1 MKKINY
7 IAEINLPS
15 NSGYT
20 HHVLKICD
28 AFSNFKETKLFV
40 LSKSVKF
47 SSLKSNYL
55 LKKKFKIQKFST
67 KKKINFF
74 DRVFYAYYVKKKIE
88 DKSIIISRSL
98 ISSMLLSIFNKKNI
112 VELHHPP
119 TGLTNLIFII
129 YRFFGLDKN
138 LDYIFLHKNLKKEL
152 KINKGL
158 VLDDAVDYNDFKK
171 IKKKILKNSVMLE
184 VYSRAKA
191 LKPLKN

>member
-1 MKKINY
+1 
-7 IAEINLPS
+7 
-15 NSGYT
+15 
-20 HHVLKICD
+20 
-28 AFSNFKETKLFV
+28 
-40 LSKSVKF
+40 
-47 SSLKSNYL
+47 
-55 LKKKFKIQKFST
+55 
-67 KKKINFF
+67 
-74 DRVFYAYYVKKKIE
+74 
-88 DKSIIISRSL
+88 
-98 ISSMLLSIFNKKNI
+98 MLLSIFNKNI

-129 YRFFGLDKN
+129 YRFFRLDKN

>member
-15 NSGYT
+15 NSGYA

-74 DRVFYAYYVKKKIE
+74 DRVFYAYYVKKK
-88 DKSIIISRSL
+88 K
-98 ISSMLLSIFNKKNI
+98 
-112 VELHHPP
+112 
-119 TGLTNLIFII
+119 
-129 YRFFGLDKN
+129 
-138 LDYIFLHKNLKKEL
+138 
-152 KINKGL
+152 
-158 VLDDAVDYNDFKK
+158 
-171 IKKKILKNSVMLE
+171 
-184 VYSRAKA
+184 
-191 LKPLKN
+191 